1 MTQTETETMVRAG
14 MAQRWQ
20 QWAAG
25 LAVALGVALS
35 GQLAQAAATPA
46 MVPLCA
52 SCHGAQGISASP
64 VIPNLA
70 GQKQG
75 YLASA
80 LHDYK
85 AGHRQGSS
93 AAMMNGIAPNLSD
106 ADIAALSA
114 YYAGLK
120 GN

>member
-1 MTQTETETMVRAG
+1 MKQTETETMVSAG
-14 MAQRWQ
+14 MARRWRQR
-20 QWAAG
+20 AGAITLGLG
-25 LAVALGVALS
+25 LALPIHM
-35 GQLAQAAATPA
+35 AQAAGTPA

-52 SCHGAQGISASP
+52 SCHGNQGISDSP

-106 ADIAALSA
+106 ADIASLSA